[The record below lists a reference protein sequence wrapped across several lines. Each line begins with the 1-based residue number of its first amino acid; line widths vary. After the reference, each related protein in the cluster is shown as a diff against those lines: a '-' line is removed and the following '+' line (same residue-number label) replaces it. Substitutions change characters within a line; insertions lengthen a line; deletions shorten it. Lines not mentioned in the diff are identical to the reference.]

1 MKRIQT
7 INSHTGGEPT
17 RIVIDGGPDL
27 GDGSLADRRDLFRSQ
42 FDHLRRGIVCEPRG
56 CDFLIGG
63 LVCEPSDPDCAV
75 AVIFFDTAGILG
87 MCGHGMMGLVI
98 TLEYLGKITPGK
110 HMIETPVGNVAIE
123 LESNNRVTIENVV
136 SYRLAKD
143 VTVNVPDFGQVTGD
157 VAWGGNWFF
166 LVNDPVVELQ
176 RSKTDELLGLTK
188 AIRDALDDQGIT
200 GADDAYIDHVELFNS
215 AQDPA
220 NDSRNFVLCPGG
232 QYDRSPCGTGTSAK
246 LACLAA
252 DGKLAAGEMYR
263 QESFIGSVF
272 RCSYRTTYDGIVPIL
287 SGQAWVSGETTLLLD
302 PNDPFGEGI
311 PQ

>member
-7 INSHTGGEPT
+7 IDSHTGGEPT

-63 LVCEPSDPDCAV
+63 LVCEPSDPDCAF

-87 MCGHGMMGLVI
+87 MCGHGMMGLVV
-98 TLEYLGKITPGK
+98 TLEHLGKITPGK

-143 VTVNVPDFGQVTGD
+143 ITVNVPDFGQVTGD

-200 GADDAYIDHVELFNS
+200 GADNAYIDHVELFNS

-263 QESFIGSVF
+263 Q
-272 RCSYRTTYDGIVPIL
+272 
-287 SGQAWVSGETTLLLD
+287 
-302 PNDPFGEGI
+302 
-311 PQ
+311 